1 MFWLNHVFMCYD
13 FVLNF
18 SACTFSLLFLP
29 SLVMPIEWLIDLNV
43 VLPQFKF
50 ICWYCGSRQKL
61 LNNTRPIRLAYQPP
75 DSSIFLNNQP
85 VVLLSQNKPLLAKR
99 TSRLTPLLIA
109 STARLP
115 ARPLLAPSVRQPFF
129 MVPDYQRS
137 SASLSIFVYL
147 ITAF

>member
-1 MFWLNHVFMCYD
+1 
-13 FVLNF
+13 
-18 SACTFSLLFLP
+18 
-29 SLVMPIEWLIDLNV
+29 
-43 VLPQFKF
+43 
-50 ICWYCGSRQKL
+50 L

-129 MVPDYQRS
+129 MVPDYQVVS
-137 SASLSIFVYL
+137 VEIFSIPLYLCLSDYSILGPLAYK
-147 ITAF
+147 